1 MRTDKSLKKKRHT
14 GESLKN
20 SLKIIH
26 RLCAS
31 YSINMIFGINA
42 FRLLNYVSV
51 TKKRVGMN

>member
-1 MRTDKSLKKKRHT
+1 M
-14 GESLKN
+14 KN
-20 SLKIIH
+20 NLKIIH